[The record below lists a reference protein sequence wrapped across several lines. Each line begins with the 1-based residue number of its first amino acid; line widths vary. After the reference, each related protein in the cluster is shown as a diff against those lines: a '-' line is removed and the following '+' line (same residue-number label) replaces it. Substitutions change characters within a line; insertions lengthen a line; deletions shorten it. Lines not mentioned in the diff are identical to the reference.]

1 MINASQKFVLMIR
14 PVENEVKASS
24 ITLSCRALDSKLNEL
39 LGKYT
44 NLFTEI
50 GGLPPKRAVEHEIQL
65 ISDST
70 LPNLCMYRNSVMENE
85 EIKRQVTELLDTG
98 VIKPSSSP
106 CGLPIVLV
114 SKKDGGWC
122 MCIYYRALNKIT
134 IKNRYPLPRIDDLLD
149 QLKHATIF
157 TKLDLKSGYHQVHI
171 HKEDIWKTT
180 FKTR

>member
-1 MINASQKFVLMIR
+1 VATPNKINSNNREKNRHRQDSGRRAGCFPTCDR

-44 NLFTEI
+44 NLFIEV

-70 LPNLCMYRNSVMENE
+70 LPNLRMYRNLVMENE

-98 VIKPSSSP
+98 VIKPSSSH
-106 CGLPIVLV
+106 CGSPIVLV
-114 SKKDGGWC
+114 PKKDGGWC
-122 MCIYYRALNKIT
+122 MCIDYRALNKIT
-134 IKNRYPLPRIDDLLD
+134 IKN
-149 QLKHATIF
+149 
-157 TKLDLKSGYHQVHI
+157 
-171 HKEDIWKTT
+171 
-180 FKTR
+180 